1 MKALIVY
8 EKIEKLKALSVFV
21 PLEIKQIKVLA
32 VGKLTRIL
40 NIRVKNKKVYRLFP
54 LTKYIPYLQCR

>member
-21 PLEIKQIKVLA
+21 PLKIKQIKVLA
-32 VGKLTRIL
+32 VGKLTRIM
-40 NIRVKNKKVYRLFP
+40 NIRVKIKKKCIVCFL
-54 LTKYIPYLQCR
+54 